1 MLPVNKEISLFVS
14 APTQGLTYNVLI
26 LMWRGASDNE
36 NNIYFLY
43 KIKKYCNV

>member
-26 LMWRGASDNE
+26 LIWRGTSDNE
-36 NNIYFLY
+36 NNILFIFYT
-43 KIKKYCNV
+43 KKE